1 MSDSDQGHSPGSSQ
15 AGVLPLQA
23 HLTADP
29 GYVKVQD
36 WLRGFTT
43 RVKVGRGHEA
53 VWRLGH
59 IQVQGLEAQQAGDP
73 SAHPGSFW
81 VEFGL
86 RQQRQRGWWQ
96 LLFFRQVTKGDGS
109 IKLLQYGYLLFTQT
123 CNVSTMMGMLVY
135 ENFRGRGLAKLL
147 LATWLRMCDIR
158 AVEPRTHRIDK
169 PLVSIVLQRFGFTP
183 MDQQFGIAIAPEPQ
197 TNTNIRSDGQ
207 ELATLIWSENYSKI
221 TSIFS
226 KRALRDQNL
235 KPVHLRPANAIEVFV
250 CCSYSPATKEERDA
264 IVNTILE
271 GLISW
276 QEKAEETPP
285 GVGAG

>member
-1 MSDSDQGHSPGSSQ
+1 M
-15 AGVLPLQA
+15 AGLLPLQA

-29 GYVKVQD
+29 GYVQVQD
-36 WLRGFTT
+36 WLRGFPS

-59 IQVQGLEAQQAGDP
+59 IQVHGLEGQQVREP
-73 SAHPGSFW
+73 SVPPGSTW
-81 VEFGL
+81 LEFGL

-96 LLFFRQVTKGDGS
+96 LLFFRQVQKGDGS
-109 IKLLQYGYLLFTQT
+109 IKLQQYGYVLFTQT
-123 CNVSTMMGMLVY
+123 SNVSTMMGMLVY
-135 ENFRGRGLAKLL
+135 ENFRGRGLARLL
-147 LATWLRMCDIR
+147 LATWLRVCDTR
-158 AVEPRTHRIDK
+158 AVEPRTHRMDK
-169 PLVSIVLQRFGFTP
+169 PLVSLVLQRLGFTP
-183 MDQQFGIAIAPEPQ
+183 MDQRFGIMIAPHPQ
-197 TNTNIRSDGQ
+197 TSSNISFNGQ
-207 ELATLIWSENYSKI
+207 EWASLIWSENYSKI

-235 KPVHLRPANAIEVFV
+235 KPVHQQPANGTEVFV
-250 CCSYSPATKEERDA
+250 CCSYSPAPKEERDK

-276 QEKAEETPP
+276 QGDGQDKPCEAPP